1 VTTELAGSTRWRWGA
16 LVPAVLGLAASI
28 YLTVEHYTASTSFAC
43 PENATVNCQKV
54 TSSSY
59 SHLLGVPVA
68 LGGALYFVVMV
79 ALVSPPAWRSPLLDR
94 LRVVA
99 AGLGVVAVL
108 YLLWAELFRIDAI
121 CLWCT
126 VVHVCTVWLLGAV
139 LWYAGA
145 TPAEAA
151 DDDTAVTRRR
161 GSPSAR

>member
-1 VTTELAGSTRWRWGA
+1 MPA
-16 LVPAVLGLAASI
+16 LLGLAASI
-28 YLTVEHYTASTSFAC
+28 YLTVEHFTASTTFAC

-79 ALVSPPAWRSPLLDR
+79 ALVSPPAWGPPLLDR
-94 LRVVA
+94 VRLVA

-139 LWYAGA
+139 LWYAG
-145 TPAEAA
+145 TTSQQDPDERPA
-151 DDDTAVTRRR
+151 AVTRRR
-161 GSPSAR
+161 GSPSGR